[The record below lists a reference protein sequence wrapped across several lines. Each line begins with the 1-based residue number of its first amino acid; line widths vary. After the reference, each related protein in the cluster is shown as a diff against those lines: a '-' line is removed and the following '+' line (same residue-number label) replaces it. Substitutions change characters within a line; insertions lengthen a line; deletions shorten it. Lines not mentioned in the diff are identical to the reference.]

1 LAEEAFAL
9 HENHPAWAEAD
20 RRNAFRALSAVL
32 TDLGDQVALEAL
44 HRKNLDASRAKV
56 PADESRLAWALGWL
70 IHTLL
75 VAEKFTEAEPLAREC
90 LTIHEKQT
98 PDDWVTF
105 DAQSMLGGSLLG
117 QKKYAEAEALLLPA
131 YDGLKKRE
139 QKIPFD
145 DKVRRK
151 EALQRIVQ
159 LYEATGRPDKAAES
173 NRELTEHNK
182 AEAEKKNGPP
192 KR

>member
-1 LAEEAFAL
+1 MAEEAFAL

-32 TDLGDQVALEAL
+32 TDLGDEVALEAL
-44 HRKNLDASRAKV
+44 HRKNLDTSRAKV
-56 PADESRLAWALGWL
+56 PADDTRLAWALGWL

-75 VAEKFTEAEPLAREC
+75 DAEKFTEAEPLAREC
-90 LTIHEKQT
+90 LTIREKQT
-98 PDDWVTF
+98 PDDWATF
-105 DAQSMLGGSLLG
+105 DVQSMLGGSLLG

-131 YDGLKKRE
+131 YEGLKKRE

-145 DKVRRK
+145 DKVRRN

-159 LYEATGRPDKAAES
+159 LYEATGRSEKAAES
-173 NRELTEHNK
+173 NRELIELK
-182 AEAEKKNGPP
+182 
-192 KR
+192 